1 MPEDVFILKMA
12 VQTNFPNVIYFDY
25 MAFLMQRLDLK
36 MELAHVMLLY
46 EFSKKVS
53 KIFNQNLVTQHEIF
67 LNAIEFQDEYSD
79 NSSTPRQDHSSVGS
93 PRH

>member
-1 MPEDVFILKMA
+1 MA

-67 LNAIEFQDEYSD
+67 MNAIDLPDDNSD
-79 NSSTPRQDHSSVGS
+79 YSSTPRNVDASS
-93 PRH
+93 PR

>member
-1 MPEDVFILKMA
+1 MR
-12 VQTNFPNVIYFDY
+12 TNFPNVIYFDY

-67 LNAIEFQDEYSD
+67 QNAIELPEEGSD
-79 NSSTPRQDHSSVGS
+79 VSDPHTNSSQVRGVQSQ
-93 PRH
+93 